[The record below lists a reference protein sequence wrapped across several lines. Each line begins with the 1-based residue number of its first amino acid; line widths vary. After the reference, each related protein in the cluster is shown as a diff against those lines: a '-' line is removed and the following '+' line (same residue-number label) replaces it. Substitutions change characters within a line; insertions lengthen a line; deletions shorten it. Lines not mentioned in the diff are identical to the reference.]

1 MGNVEARRES
11 TKTRKVADEALQD
24 KNQMWQQNLEM
35 QQKTDQAYTTLQD

>member
-24 KNQMWQQNLEM
+24 KNQM
-35 QQKTDQAYTTLQD
+35 